1 MLSRVILCS
10 ILDHYLAKYPDVQES
25 QHHKT
30 ENTFWETRTQERQE
44 IDRGQEEKQE
54 EKIFSR
60 HTI

>member
-1 MLSRVILCS
+1 MLSRVISCS
-10 ILDHYLAKYPDVQES
+10 ILGHYLAKNPNVQES
-25 QHHKT
+25 QHHKI
-30 ENTFWETRTQERQE
+30 ENTFWETRTHERQE